1 VVVSAA
7 VSDGP
12 NPQAV
17 RAMFARVAP
26 RYDLLNRLL
35 SLGQDQRWRRKL
47 RAAVASAPPGPVL
60 DLATGTGDVALG
72 FAGRRVVGCDFCLEM
87 LALAQGKDRKGRAR
101 WVAGD
106 AMALPLRSGSVAAV
120 TVAFGLR
127 NFPDRLRGLG
137 EIHRV
142 LRPGGVLAV
151 LEFHPIEHRWGRLVH
166 GFWRRAV
173 IVPLG
178 GLLSGD
184 REAYRY
190 LPASSQRFLSRTEL
204 AALAQQVGFSLRGS
218 ETLGVGVAALSV
230 FAKGGGA

>member
-1 VVVSAA
+1 MVVSAA
-7 VSDGP
+7 VGDGP

-17 RAMFARVAP
+17 RAMFSRVAP

-35 SLGQDQRWRRKL
+35 SLGQDQLWRRKL
-47 RAAVASAPPGPVL
+47 RAAVAGAPPGPVL

-72 FAGRRVVGCDFCLEM
+72 FAGRQVLGCDFCLEM
-87 LALAQGKDRKGRAR
+87 LALAQGKDKKGLAS
-101 WVAGD
+101 WLAGD
-106 AMALPLRSGSVAAV
+106 AMSLPLRAGSVAAV
-120 TVAFGLR
+120 TLAFGLR
-127 NFPDRLRGLG
+127 NFPDRRRGLL

-166 GFWRRAV
+166 GLWRRVV

-190 LPASSQRFLSRTEL
+190 LPTSSQRFFSRKEL
-204 AALAQQVGFSLRGS
+204 AALAQEVGFLPFRS
-218 ETLGVGVAALSV
+218 ETLGLGVAALSV
-230 FAKGGGA
+230 FSKGGAA